1 MVKVKKKKDLEFP
14 RGAQRGGMSQRETIA
29 SQQLPERD
37 QQDGFLRRV
46 TGLRR
51 RRRFHFTAVSVIAF
65 EGYVVTF
72 QLAIERGAADAQHFA
87 CQRFVAVGLLENPEP
102 GHPP

>member
-51 RRRFHFTAVSVIAF
+51 RRRFHFTAVSVTARAMQLSSSRTFPGQSYCSRLFIAA
-65 EGYVVTF
+65 GVTW
-72 QLAIERGAADAQHFA
+72 ICEPFA
-87 CQRFVAVGLLENPEP
+87 
-102 GHPP
+102 